1 MSFYTVLYTC
11 QNDRAVTMFQ
21 LAIILHLIKS
31 LGIKVPKCKAPSAKH
46 VAQFMK
52 GFEWCVMVVVG
63 IFAVLWI
70 MAIIVVKHLLK
81 VIWDFK

>member
-1 MSFYTVLYTC
+1 
-11 QNDRAVTMFQ
+11 MFQ

-46 VAQFMK
+46 VAQCFK
-52 GFEWCVMVVVG
+52 VFEWCVTVVVG

-81 VIWDFK
+81 VIWEFK

>member
-1 MSFYTVLYTC
+1 
-11 QNDRAVTMFQ
+11 MFQ
-21 LAIILHLIKS
+21 LAIILHLIKG
-31 LGIKVPKCKAPSAKH
+31 LGFNVPKCKAPSAKH
-46 VAQFMK
+46 VAQCFK
-52 GFEWCVMVVVG
+52 VFERCVMVVVG

>member
-1 MSFYTVLYTC
+1 
-11 QNDRAVTMFQ
+11 MFQ
-21 LAIILHLIKS
+21 LAIIIHLLKS
-31 LGIKVPKCKAPSAKH
+31 LGIKVPKCKVPKCKAPSAKH

-70 MAIIVVKHLLK
+70 MAIIAVKHLLK
-81 VIWDFK
+81 VIWEFK